1 MSKLFVTAEE
11 KLLTQQALPETFGFE
26 AIRPSYDG
34 LGLGNITA
42 LASHWLCPGAPILS
56 KQSPLPL
63 FNPPLLGTKVVTE
76 AWNNWLSQGAIN
88 HVVLLIADGLGYDQL
103 KSLMNSK
110 DVPSLTS
117 ACHSSQAFFMPATS
131 VYPSTTVTALTSAA
145 TAYAPA
151 QHGMIGTNLYLRELG
166 SIVNFI
172 GFCPTI
178 APTHTP
184 YLDSQLD
191 PDNLIPV
198 PNQYLLMEKA
208 GIDVGI
214 INLQYFKQTSISR
227 FTTASSQAGTTG
239 FRGYLTP
246 ADGFS
251 QLRQRLEKIEN
262 QGKSFTFMYIP
273 NLDSS
278 AHRYG
283 PLSPSYRAEIGALD
297 FAIQRELLEPLT
309 GRKDVVLL
317 FTADHG
323 QRPTFAEK
331 TLWLNDHPTLTQMLF
346 TPAITGE
353 SRSRFLHLQHGME
366 TAAINYIETHLQ
378 EQFTVITKQQAIASG
393 LLGLPNEALGRECGD
408 RLGDLILLP
417 RYDWVCRHQVTSE
430 EKHSS
435 LAGIHGGLSRPEML
449 IPFLAYRF

>member
-1 MSKLFVTAEE
+1 MSQIFATAEE
-11 KLLTQQALPETFGFE
+11 RLLTQQALPETFGFE
-26 AIRPSYDG
+26 AIQPSYEG

-42 LASHWLCPGAPILS
+42 LASHWLCPEAPILRE
-56 KQSPLPL
+56 QPPLSP
-63 FNPPLLGTKVVTE
+63 FNPHLLGAKVVTE
-76 AWNNWLSQGAIN
+76 AWENWLHQGAIN

-103 KSLMNSK
+103 ITLMDHN
-110 DVPSLTS
+110 DIPGLTS
-117 ACHSSQAFFMPATS
+117 ACRSPQAFFMPATS

-151 QHGMIGTNLYLRELG
+151 QHGIIGTNLYLRELG

-184 YLDSQLD
+184 YLDTQLN
-191 PDNLIPV
+191 PDTLIPV
-198 PNQYLLMEKA
+198 PNQYLRMEKA

-227 FTTASSQAGTTG
+227 FTTADSQAGTSG

-246 ADGFS
+246 ADGLA
-251 QLRQRLEKIEN
+251 QLRQRLQSTEN

-283 PLSPSYRAEIGALD
+283 PLSTSYRAEIAALD
-297 FAIQRELLEPLT
+297 FAIQRELLEPLR
-309 GRKDVVLL
+309 GRRDVVLL

-323 QRPTFAEK
+323 QRPTSGEK

-346 TPAITGE
+346 APVTGE
-353 SRSRFLHLQHGME
+353 SRSRFLHLKHGME
-366 TAAINYIETHLQ
+366 TVAIDYIETNLT

-393 LLGLPNEALGRECGD
+393 LLGPANQPLGVECSD
-408 RLGDLILLP
+408 RLGDLILIP
-417 RYDWVCRHQVTSE
+417 RHDWVCRQQLTSE
-430 EKHSS
+430 ERRST
-435 LAGIHGGLSRPEML
+435 LAGIHGGLSRAEML

>member
-1 MSKLFVTAEE
+1 MIKIFATAEE
-11 KLLTQQALPETFGFE
+11 RLLTQQALPETFGFE

-42 LASHWLCPGAPILS
+42 LASHWLCPEAPVLS
-56 KQSPLPL
+56 EQSPLPP
-63 FNPPLLGTKVVTE
+63 FNPHLLAAKVITE
-76 AWNNWLSQGAIN
+76 AWDNWLNQGVIN
-88 HVVLLIADGLGYDQL
+88 HVVLLIADGLGYDQF
-103 KSLMNSK
+103 KSLMDNN

-117 ACHSSQAFFMPATS
+117 ACNSPQAFFMPATS
-131 VYPSTTVTALTSAA
+131 VYPTTTVTALTSAA
-145 TAYAPA
+145 TAYAPG

-172 GFCPTI
+172 GFRPTI

-184 YLDSQLD
+184 YLDTQLN

-198 PNQYLLMEKA
+198 PNHYLRMEKA

-214 INLQYFKQTSISR
+214 INLHYFKQTSISR
-227 FTTASSQAGTTG
+227 FTTADSQAGTSG

-246 ADGFS
+246 ADGFA
-251 QLRQRLEKIEN
+251 QLRQRLQQVEN
-262 QGKSFTFMYIP
+262 QGKSFTFMYVP
-273 NLDSS
+273 NLDTS

-283 PLSPSYRAEIGALD
+283 PLSPSYRAEIAALD
-297 FAIQRELLEPLT
+297 FAIKRELLEPLT

-323 QRPTFAEK
+323 QVPTCAEK

-346 TPAITGE
+346 TPAVTGE
-353 SRSRFLHLQHGME
+353 SRSRFLHLKHGME
-366 TAAINYIETHLQ
+366 TAAIDYIATHLT

-393 LLGLPNEALGRECGD
+393 LLGLPHESLGIECCD

-417 RYDWVCRHQVTSE
+417 RYDWVCRQQVTSE
-430 EKHSS
+430 ERRSS
-435 LAGIHGGLSRPEML
+435 LAGIHGGLSRAEMF

>member
-1 MSKLFVTAEE
+1 MSQIFATAEE
-11 KLLTQQALPETFGFE
+11 RLLTQQALPETFGFE
-26 AIRPSYDG
+26 VIRPSYEG

-42 LASHWLCPGAPILS
+42 LASHWLCPDAPILS
-56 KQSPLPL
+56 EQTPLAP
-63 FNPPLLGTKVVTE
+63 FNPHLLGTKVVTE
-76 AWNNWLSQGAIN
+76 AWENWLNQGTIN

-103 KSLMNSK
+103 ISLMDHN
-110 DVPSLTS
+110 DIPSLTS
-117 ACHSSQAFFMPATS
+117 ACRSPQAFFMPATS

-166 SIVNFI
+166 SVVNFI

-184 YLDSQLD
+184 YLDTQLN
-191 PDNLIPV
+191 PDTLIPV
-198 PNQYLLMEKA
+198 PNQYLRMEKA

-227 FTTASSQAGTTG
+227 FTTADSQAGTSG

-246 ADGFS
+246 ADGLS
-251 QLRQRLEKIEN
+251 QLRQRLQEN
-262 QGKSFTFMYIP
+262 EGRGKSFTFMYIP

-283 PLSPSYRAEIGALD
+283 PLSTSYRAEIAALD
-297 FAIQRELLEPLT
+297 FAMQRELLEPLK

-317 FTADHG
+317 LTADHG
-323 QRPTFAEK
+323 QRPTSGEK

-346 TPAITGE
+346 APVTGE
-353 SRSRFLHLQHGME
+353 SRSRFLHLKHGME
-366 TAAINYIETHLQ
+366 AAAIDYIETNLT

-393 LLGLPNEALGRECGD
+393 LLGPANQPLGIECSD
-408 RLGDLILLP
+408 RLGDLILIP
-417 RYDWVCRHQVTSE
+417 RYDWVCRQQLTSE
-430 EKHSS
+430 ERRST
-435 LAGIHGGLSRPEML
+435 LAGIHGGLSRAEML
-449 IPFLAYRF
+449 IPFLAYRL